1 MKPYK
6 EYIVK
11 VEIQMQPSGSYTRTF
26 FIKAHDAGEAE
37 AIVHNRLAFT
47 EPKYRVTEVKVV
59 EE

>member
-6 EYIVK
+6 DYIVK
-11 VEIQMQPSGSYTRTF
+11 VEIQYLKSNPHMRTF
-26 FIKAHDAGEAE
+26 FIKARDAGEAE

-47 EPKYRVTEVKVV
+47 EPEYRVTEVKEV